1 MIVSGGDDNVFVV
14 LLVRIDVEGV
24 KVVIIGSC
32 LSVYLI
38 EIIGILNKWML
49 NIYIRNVKYI

>member
-14 LLVRIDVEGV
+14 ISVRIDSEGV

-32 LSVYLI
+32 LCVYLI
-38 EIIGILNKWML
+38 EIIGMCNKWML